1 MNSTKVIYWI
11 STGVMCAIF
20 AFSAGMYIFNYD
32 QIVSYFP
39 NLGFPSWLVAPLA
52 ALKIL
57 GIVAILS
64 KKSKLLK
71 EWAYAGFLFDAL
83 LAFFAHY
90 FAADGQGMIAAVAIV
105 ATVVSRI
112 FDGKLFNA

>member
-1 MNSTKVIYWI
+1 MKWINVIYWI

-20 AFSAGMYIFNYD
+20 AYSAQMYIVNYE

-39 NLGFPSWLVAPLA
+39 NLGFPGWLVAPLA

-57 GIVAILS
+57 GIIAILS
-64 KKSKLLK
+64 KKSRFLK
-71 EWAYAGFLFDAL
+71 EWAYAGFLFDSL

-105 ATVVSRI
+105 ATVVSKV
-112 FDGKLFNA
+112 FDEKLYNS